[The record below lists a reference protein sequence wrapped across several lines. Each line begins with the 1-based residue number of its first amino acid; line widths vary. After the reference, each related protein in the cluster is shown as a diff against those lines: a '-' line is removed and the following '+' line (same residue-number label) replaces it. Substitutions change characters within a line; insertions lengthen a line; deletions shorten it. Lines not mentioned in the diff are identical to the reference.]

1 VRALRPA
8 GSAIADSTDGARSR
22 SRRLAGSR
30 RYCTRKRKW
39 ALRNAH
45 TQLIIPDI
53 VQKRHTMAGA
63 ARPVPRTARR
73 TLGSTVRVGPLAAI
87 PELLRDLG
95 CDPGPIVRAA
105 GFELAFFDD
114 PELPVP
120 YRAGSALLARCVVAT
135 GCEHFGLMLGERA
148 GPSSL
153 GLAGF
158 LMMNAPDV
166 GRALEDLV
174 HYLSLHDRGGVAS
187 FEADEGTALLGFTVI
202 EPATQ
207 AVDQIC
213 DLSMAVARNLMRGLC
228 GPKWIPSQVLLPR
241 QPPADP
247 TPWTRVFHSPVQFN
261 AGQCAMAFPSRW
273 LAHPVAVADPL
284 LHRHLKQQADALHR
298 DSDFASEVRRLVS
311 GTIAHRTSTA
321 AHVAKLLG
329 MHEKTLNRRLLEAGL
344 TFRTVRDDVRY
355 AMAQQLLANTSMN
368 VTGVAA
374 SLGYAEAS
382 AFVRAFAR
390 WAGTT
395 PGLWRS
401 GVRGRPRKGDAR

>member
-1 VRALRPA
+1 MLRKALA
-8 GSAIADSTDGARSR
+8 
-22 SRRLAGSR
+22 
-30 RYCTRKRKW
+30 
-39 ALRNAH
+39 
-45 TQLIIPDI
+45 QLIISDI
-53 VQKRHTMAGA
+53 VHDGHPMTRA
-63 ARPVPRTARR
+63 ARLAPRTGRR

-87 PELLRDLG
+87 PHLLRELG
-95 CDPGPIVRAA
+95 CNPGPIVREA
-105 GFELAFFDD
+105 GFELAYFDD
-114 PELPVP
+114 PELPMP
-120 YRAGSALLARCVVAT
+120 YRAGSALLARCVAAT

-166 GRALEDLV
+166 GHALEDLV
-174 HYLSLHDRGGVAS
+174 HYLSLHDRGGIAT
-187 FEADEGTALLGFTVI
+187 FEVRNATALLGFTVI
-202 EPATQ
+202 EPETQ

-228 GPKWIPSQVLLPR
+228 GPKWTASQVLLPR
-241 QPPADP
+241 KPPADP
-247 TPWTRVFHSPVQFN
+247 TPWTRVFRSPIQFN
-261 AGQCAMAFPSRW
+261 AGQCALAFPSRW

-284 LHRHLKQQADALHR
+284 LHRHLKQQADAMRR

-311 GTIAHRTSTA
+311 GTIAHRVSTA

-344 TFRTVRDDVRY
+344 TFRTVRDDARY
-355 AMAQQLLANTSMN
+355 AMAQQLLSNTSM
-368 VTGVAA
+368 TIAEVAA

-382 AFVRAFAR
+382 AFVRAFTR

-395 PGLWRS
+395 PGKW
-401 GVRGRPRKGDAR
+401 RPRTPYTSRKPAAR

>member
-1 VRALRPA
+1 
-8 GSAIADSTDGARSR
+8 
-22 SRRLAGSR
+22 
-30 RYCTRKRKW
+30 
-39 ALRNAH
+39 
-45 TQLIIPDI
+45 LIIPDI
-53 VQKRHTMAGA
+53 TQKRHSVTGTARLASRTGRYA
-63 ARPVPRTARR
+63 AERR
-73 TLGSTVRVGPLAAI
+73 TLGATVRVGPLAPI
-87 PELLRDLG
+87 PQLLRELG
-95 CDPGPIVRAA
+95 VDPEPIVHEA

-114 PELPVP
+114 PELPMP
-120 YRAGSALLARCVVAT
+120 YRAGSALLARCVAAT
-135 GCEHFGLMLGERA
+135 RCQHFGLMLGERA

-174 HYLSLHDRGGVAS
+174 HYLSLHDRGGVAT
-187 FEADEGTALLGFTVI
+187 FEVQNDTALLGFTVI
-202 EPATQ
+202 EPETQ

-213 DLSMAVARNLMRGLC
+213 DLSMGVARNLMRGLC

-241 QPPADP
+241 KPPADP

-261 AGQCAMAFPSRW
+261 AGQCALAFPSRW

-284 LHRHLKQQADALHR
+284 LHRHLKQQADAMHR
-298 DSDFASEVRRLVS
+298 GGDFASEVRRLVS
-311 GTIAHRTSTA
+311 GTIAHRVSTA

-329 MHEKTLNRRLLEAGL
+329 MHEKTLNRRLLEVGL
-344 TFRTVRDDVRY
+344 TFRTVRDDARY

-368 VTGVAA
+368 LAEVAT

-382 AFVRAFAR
+382 AFVRAFTR

-395 PGLWRS
+395 PGKWRP
-401 GVRGRPRKGDAR
+401 GRGGAARTGSAR

>member
-1 VRALRPA
+1 V
-8 GSAIADSTDGARSR
+8 
-22 SRRLAGSR
+22 
-30 RYCTRKRKW
+30 
-39 ALRNAH
+39 H
-45 TQLIIPDI
+45 TQLIISDMVRIP
-53 VQKRHTMAGA
+53 HAATGA
-63 ARPVPRTARR
+63 APLALRTGRR

-87 PELLRDLG
+87 PQLLRELG
-95 CDPGPIVRAA
+95 CDPGPIVRES

-114 PELPVP
+114 PELPMS
-120 YRAGSALLARCVVAT
+120 YRAGSALLARCVATT
-135 GCEHFGLMLGERA
+135 GCEHFGLMLGARA

-166 GRALEDLV
+166 GRALNDLV
-174 HYLSLHDRGGVAS
+174 HYLSLHDRGGIATL
-187 FEADEGTALLGFTVI
+187 ETRNGTTLLGFTVI
-202 EPATQ
+202 EPETQ

-241 QPPADP
+241 TPPADP
-247 TPWTRVFHSPVQFN
+247 LPWTRVFQAPVQFN
-261 AGQCAMAFPSRW
+261 AGQCALAFPTRW
-273 LAHPVAVADPL
+273 LAHPVDVAEPL
-284 LHRHLKQQADALHR
+284 LHRHLKQQADAMRR

-311 GTIAHRTSTA
+311 GTIAHRVSTA

-344 TFRTVRDDVRY
+344 TFRNVRDDARY

-368 VTGVAA
+368 LAEIAT

-382 AFVRAFAR
+382 AFVRAFTR
-390 WAGTT
+390 WSGTT
-395 PGLWRS
+395 PRKWRPDA
-401 GVRGRPRKGDAR
+401 GGIPRTASPR